1 MTSLHVVVSPYT
13 KVEETPALPAV
24 HDILAHGTGL
34 DALQQVNTP
43 STSTVSILAA
53 FTYPLSLVTGIRQGL
68 PLQVL
73 SKPFLLTASGSGFI
87 NVAVRLVQSFFFS
100 ASLVHLSNSI
110 SRYYQSQLT
119 SQLFLI
125 LSLTQFHIP
134 YYAGRT
140 LPNFTAL
147 NVLP

>member
-1 MTSLHVVVSPYT
+1 MIPNL
-13 KVEETPALPAV
+13 L
-24 HDILAHGTGL
+24 
-34 DALQQVNTP
+34 
-43 STSTVSILAA
+43 LAA

-73 SKPFLLTASGSGFI
+73 I
-87 NVAVRLVQSFFFS
+87 RLVQSFFFS

>member
-1 MTSLHVVVSPYT
+1 MIPNL
-13 KVEETPALPAV
+13 L
-24 HDILAHGTGL
+24 
-34 DALQQVNTP
+34 
-43 STSTVSILAA
+43 LAA

-147 NVLP
+147 PFSESFNHCVDAQTHLNVLP